1 MLKRMICMVLAIVL
15 FTVPVLSESAD
26 GAFITDFG
34 IRMMN
39 SPAISEK
46 ENALISPASAYFALL
61 LALIGAEGET
71 EWEIISAIGADD
83 EIPLEE
89 AKTLL
94 NALIGKED
102 TMVAIN
108 SSVWIDDDYEILNQ
122 YREAVTEYLNA
133 EQFTFE
139 LSDPEAVNAIN
150 RWVNDKTKGLI
161 PTLLDAPLSPLEVLM
176 LINTVYF
183 NGFWQKP
190 FFVNA
195 TYQDVFYPEAGGETT
210 VDYMSQSAYCPY
222 FETEDGAKGVSL
234 KYIGGEYAFIALL
247 PPEGIFVRD
256 YIKTLTAEG
265 VADSYLNAE
274 YVFADVK
281 LPKFEADSDFSMAE
295 VMKAFGM
302 ELAFDSTNAD
312 FSDIAPGGGLYI
324 TDIVQKTKIRVMEE
338 GTEAAAVTGIGM
350 ATSAMRLVE
359 EPIKVHFDRPFVYFV
374 MNTATDT
381 ALFMGIFETPEN
393 SDNEFKPIH
402 HISPNDP
409 IYSGDI
415 HG

>member
-1 MLKRMICMVLAIVL
+1 MFKRMICMVLAIVL

-61 LALIGAEGET
+61 LALIGAEEET

-195 TYQDVFYPEAGGETT
+195 TCQDVFYPEAGGETT

-295 VMKAFGM
+295 VMKTFGM

-350 ATSAMRLVE
+350 AASGMRLVE

-374 MNTATDT
+374 MNTDTDT

-402 HISPNDP
+402 RISPNDP